1 MVPWWNTHKPGSNHK
16 EALYDLKIKE
26 CLQNYQDKLFKV
38 VNGKKHKEEAET
50 NSGELEDLR
59 QSVKCSSGR
68 GGTGAKWLWSRG
80 WQTISAKIQIVSIL
94 GFMGHMVSVS
104 TSQLC
109 GYEVKTTRDIM

>member
-50 NSGELEDLR
+50 NSGEFEDLR

-68 GGTGAKWLWSRG
+68 GGLELSD
-80 WQTISAKIQIVSIL
+80 
-94 GFMGHMVSVS
+94 
-104 TSQLC
+104 C
-109 GYEVKTTRDIM
+109 EVEVGKLFLQKTR